1 VLPSILALMA
11 FPAYIDDRPD
21 TPSETHGPVLTA
33 FAARRVDLGTVVHKT
48 RYTQNTGKCI
58 KI

>member
-1 VLPSILALMA
+1 MA